1 MVKVKVRGEEFEI
14 SFAKDSFSRRAQQC
28 QNKIIT
34 SLKKIGV
41 PEDQVDIP
49 LEPLS
54 IKKSPASVSWFFD
67 GKHLFFSFQ
76 GAGKFIDNLYTV
88 FTVIDS
94 KIESLLSEELELE
107 EFLTYFSEDVDI
119 KDARKEA
126 RETLGLHE
134 DTADINEINKKYKEL
149 AKEHHPDTENGD
161 MEKFKAI
168 NKAHKVLKR
177 ELE

>member
-1 MVKVKVRGEEFEI
+1 MVKIKVRGEEFEI
-14 SFAKDSFSRRAQQC
+14 AMAKDSFGRRALQC
-28 QNKIIT
+28 KNKILI
-34 SLKKIGV
+34 SLRKIGV
-41 PEDQVDIP
+41 KEDQVDIP
-49 LEPLS
+49 IEAVSL
-54 IKKSPASVSWFFD
+54 KKAPASVSWFFE

-76 GAGKFIDNLYTV
+76 GAGRFVDNIYTV
-88 FTVIDS
+88 FIVIDS
-94 KIESLLSEELELE
+94 KIDDLINEKMPFED
-107 EFLTYFSEDVDI
+107 FMTYFTEDVDI

-134 DTADINEINKKYKEL
+134 DTTDINVINKKYKEL

-161 MEKFKAI
+161 IEKFKAI

>member
-1 MVKVKVRGEEFEI
+1 MAKIKVRGEEFEI
-14 SFAKDSFSRRAQQC
+14 SFAKDSFGRRAVQYR
-28 QNKIIT
+28 NKIIE
-34 SLKKIGV
+34 SIRKLGV
-41 PEDQVDIP
+41 SEDQVEIN

-54 IKKSPASVSWFFD
+54 IKKAEASVSWFFED
-67 GKHLFFSFQ
+67 KHLFFSFQ
-76 GAGKFIDNLYTV
+76 SMNRFIDNLYV
-88 FTVIDS
+88 VYAVVDA
-94 KIESLLSEELELE
+94 KIELLLDEKMEINEFFAYFAEE
-107 EFLTYFSEDVDI
+107 VDI

-134 DTADINEINKKYKEL
+134 DTKDIEVINKKYKEL

-161 MEKFKAI
+161 IEKFKAI